1 MMVHKRQDAW
11 IQPSYWMKAPKYL
24 TTVIELFL
32 TYKVLQM
39 VLLDE
44 HNERLM
50 LMMPA
55 ATFVAPR

>member
-1 MMVHKRQDAW
+1 MVHKPQDAW
-11 IQPSYWMKAPKYL
+11 IQPSYWMKAPMYL

-44 HNERLM
+44 ERLM

>member
-1 MMVHKRQDAW
+1 
-11 IQPSYWMKAPKYL
+11 MKASMYL

-44 HNERLM
+44 ERLM

>member
-1 MMVHKRQDAW
+1 
-11 IQPSYWMKAPKYL
+11 MKARMYL
-24 TTVIELFL
+24 ITVIELFL

-55 ATFVAPR
+55 GTFVAPR